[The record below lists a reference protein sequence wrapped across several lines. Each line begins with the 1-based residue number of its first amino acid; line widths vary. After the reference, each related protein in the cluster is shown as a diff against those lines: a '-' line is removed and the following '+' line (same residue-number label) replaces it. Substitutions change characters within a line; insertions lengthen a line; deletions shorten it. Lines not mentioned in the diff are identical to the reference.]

1 MSSCKWYLPTLAEVM
16 QISEP
21 IDSSI
26 GTAYSAPSVPMQVGG
41 TPRAQ
46 REWYSGIT
54 SLNILLDRLL
64 EATPPIAPDDL
75 PSPIEGVVISGPLPV
90 LGRVGLIRRFSSWV
104 LTGGIGQPHVPNPFQ
119 LLPPADIEAS
129 ATNSTVSLPLLP
141 DDPLGA
147 EPFCLVLTREF
158 SLIMALSM
166 SSGSSLDQ
174 YGTAKPSTP
183 DQFLFSFTP
192 EVVWQ
197 GWRSL
202 RSRLE
207 LTTPQIIG
215 KLDVLVDQFAPITP
229 DYRLVADFSRLMIAH
244 FPDEMIPSPGVTRK
258 GASGVARFVKS
269 KTSRLSKKSN
279 INTSAIPQTSSFPQ
293 IDSLQSVPIGRSVD
307 DSVNLSAVEEDELET
322 GTEEHGQDHSPPT
335 YLFDTELLRAIAHEV
350 RTPLATIRT
359 LTRLLLKRK
368 GLPDIVLR
376 RLEMIDTECTRQI
389 DRFGLIF
396 RAAELQEKPDSYGH
410 TPLARISLSQV
421 VEQNLSQWQHAAE
434 QRNLSLDVLL
444 PNTLPMVLSDPRMLE
459 QVLSGLMDQLT
470 HALPAGSQI
479 EIRAMPA
486 GSQIKLQFFSTSPA
500 YARSLSSSADSARH
514 DSGKPNESIFS
525 TTLKSI
531 GQLLMFQ
538 PETGNLSLNLDVTKN
553 LFHALGG
560 KFTIRQYPNQGEVL
574 TIFLPL
580 DEAR

>member
-1 MSSCKWYLPTLAEVM
+1 M

-21 IDSSI
+21 MDESVGSDYSSCPI
-26 GTAYSAPSVPMQVGG
+26 NPKSVG

-54 SLNILLDRLL
+54 SLNTLLERLL
-64 EATPPIAPDDL
+64 ESTPLVAPDSI
-75 PSPIEGVVISGPLPV
+75 PSSIEGLPTSIEGIVISGPLPV
-90 LGRVGLIRRFSSWV
+90 LGRVRLIRRFSSWV

-119 LLPPADIEAS
+119 LLPSADIAAS

-158 SLIMALSM
+158 SLIMALNIASD
-166 SSGSSLDQ
+166 SSSSFQ
-174 YGTAKPSTP
+174 STAQSPSP
-183 DQFLFSFTP
+183 EQFLFSFTP

-207 LTTPQIIG
+207 LTTPQIVH
-215 KLDVLVDQFAPITP
+215 KLDGLVDQFAPITP
-229 DYRLVADFSRLMIAH
+229 DYRLVADFSRLMIAN
-244 FPDEMIPSPGVTRK
+244 FPDEAIASPSSPRK
-258 GASGVARFVKS
+258 GTSGASRFVKVN
-269 KTSRLSKKSN
+269 SRKSTKKSN
-279 INTSAIPQTSSFPQ
+279 VNLSSFPQ
-293 IDSLQSVPIGRSVD
+293 AQSRKQPTSTQHIPFAATEPIKSNSD
-307 DSVNLSAVEEDELET
+307 DWPLP
-322 GTEEHGQDHSPPT
+322 GTDAAEQTRPT
-335 YLFDTELLRAIAHEV
+335 YLFDAELLRAIAHEV

-368 GLPDIVLR
+368 SLPDIVLR
-376 RLEMIDTECTRQI
+376 RLEMIDSECTRQI

-410 TPLARISLSQV
+410 TPLARISLIQV
-421 VEQNLSQWQHAAE
+421 LEQNLSQWQHAAE
-434 QRNLSLDVLL
+434 QRNVSLDVVL
-444 PNTLPMVLSDPRMLE
+444 PNTLPTVLSDPRMLE

-470 HALPAGSQI
+470 HALPSGSQI

-486 GSQIKLQFFSTSPA
+486 GSQVKLQFFSTSPT
-500 YARSLSSSADSARH
+500 YTRSFSSSASTDKETA
-514 DSGKPNESIFS
+514 GKHSESIFS

-538 PETGNLSLNLDVTKN
+538 PETGNLSLNPDVTKN

-560 KFTIRQYPNQGEVL
+560 KFTIRQYPHHGEVL

-580 DEAR
+580 DEVA